1 MALKTKRGIRFVRQN
16 CVKDWKEFLELLDF
30 RGVDLADLAALEA

>member
-1 MALKTKRGIRFVRQN
+1 MALS
-16 CVKDWKEFLELLDF
+16 KDWKEFLELLDF